1 VNPCLNSFGVSRLCK
16 GQVQIM
22 TSTSAQTADKRFVW
36 CLNSEGSEL
45 DEWSSEIIFAIK
57 NTDTISLTARAALP
71 LPSTISD
78 FPLLLCPY
86 LFGYFCMSLQ
96 ITPTPKST

>member
-36 CLNSEGSEL
+36 CLISEGSEL

-71 LPSTISD
+71 LPSTFSD